1 MKFRQLTSDEIKC
14 ASYANKG
21 GVLLL
26 LYKDARADMK
36 ILDETAGEMNWKKEF
51 RSDHSCVV
59 SIYDENKQEW
69 ISKEDLG
76 EGQDVKS
83 RASDAFKR
91 ACVNW
96 GIGRALY
103 KSPEIFIPAAA
114 LTKHTVE
121 RNPETGEADCYCK
134 NTFRVEEVYYSKDE
148 SSVERVVIG
157 IYEGKRLI
165 KKLTFP
171 NEENKIPKEPSVTP
185 PVAADAPEKKTA
197 KPAADQKANQNQGQ
211 PAQQP
216 KAETVQNQN
225 PGNSMPENG
234 TPPQT
239 LFADDEILLI
249 GNCRGERYG
258 DVAKTEK
265 FHSFLQWV
273 KTASCNYPDE
283 ARVKQMKKLKRLV
296 ELMQAS

>member
-1 MKFRQLTSDEIKC
+1 MKFRQLTADEIKC
-14 ASYANKG
+14 ASYPNKG

-26 LYKDARADMK
+26 LYKDARADMR
-36 ILDETAGEMNWKKEF
+36 ILDEIAGEMNWKKEF
-51 RSDHSCVV
+51 RSDNSCVV
-59 SIYDENKQEW
+59 SIYDQDKHEW

-83 RASDAFKR
+83 CASDAFKR

-103 KSPEIFIPAAA
+103 KTPEIFIPANA

-121 RNPETGEADCYCK
+121 RNPETGEAVCYCK
-134 NTFRVEEVYYSKDE
+134 NTFCVEEVHYSKDE

-157 IYEGKRLI
+157 IYDGKRLI
-165 KKLTFP
+165 QTLTFP
-171 NEENKIPKEPSVTP
+171 NEENKIPKETSSVTLP
-185 PVAADAPEKKTA
+185 AAADSPDKETT
-197 KPAADQKANQNQGQ
+197 KPASEQKTNQNQNQ

-216 KAETVQNQN
+216 KKETVPTRN
-225 PGNSMPENG
+225 PDNSMTQNG
-234 TPPQT
+234 IPPQT

-258 DVAKTEK
+258 DAVKTEK
-265 FHSFLQWV
+265 FHSFLKWV

-283 ARVKQMKKLKRLV
+283 ARVKQMKKLKQLV
-296 ELMQAS
+296 ILMRA